1 MSTEA
6 IEMVV
11 NEDGTMS
18 VAGLSVVTVI
28 NGEVSLNAFYS
39 NLAVTKEGTEPE
51 TPVVPE
57 EFDWAGE
64 YVLTAT
70 VDNEY
75 YQPTFDVT
83 IIYDGSTPGYE
94 GYYITSFMGYD
105 VAKINYGGIY
115 LTPVNGNTQ
124 AVDMYYTNLYMLEEG
139 VYLKMLDGNAGN
151 TPIELT
157 LNADGTIS
165 VSDFTVVHSGTNEQL
180 AKYTNVVLTKN
191 NDDTAIEDV
200 VVENNVVKGIFDM
213 QGRKVNAITAPGLY
227 IVNGKKV
234 LVK

>member
-1 MSTEA
+1 S
-6 IEMVV
+6 
-11 NEDGTMS
+11 
-18 VAGLSVVTVI
+18 
-28 NGEVSLNAFYS
+28 YC
-39 NLAVTKEGTEPE
+39 
-51 TPVVPE
+51 
-57 EFDWAGE
+57 
-64 YVLTAT
+64 
-70 VDNEY
+70 
-75 YQPTFDVT
+75 
-83 IIYDGSTPGYE
+83 
-94 GYYITSFMGYD
+94 ITNFMGYD
-105 VAKINYGGIY
+105 VTGINNGGIF
-115 LTPVNGNTQ
+115 LNTIDASTQ
-124 AVDMYYTNLYMLEEG
+124 AVDMYYNNLYMLEQG

-213 QGRKVNAITAPGLY
+213 QGRKVDAMLAPGLY